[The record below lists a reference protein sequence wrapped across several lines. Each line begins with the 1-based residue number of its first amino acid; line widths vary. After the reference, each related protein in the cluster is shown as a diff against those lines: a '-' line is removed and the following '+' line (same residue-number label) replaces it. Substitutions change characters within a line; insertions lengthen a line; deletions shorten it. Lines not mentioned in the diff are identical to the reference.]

1 MDIEHQD
8 DGKKGE
14 FYLDQDGKRVA
25 KLQYFHSREGEINAY
40 HTEVGPSLEGQGVG
54 KKLIAELAKYS
65 QENDLKVHATCS
77 YANKVMSSSDQYKDL
92 LV

>member
-1 MDIEHQD
+1 MDIEHED

-14 FYLDQDGKRVA
+14 FYLDRDGKRVA

-40 HTEVGPSLEGQGVG
+40 HTEVDPSLEGQGVG
-54 KKLIAELAKYS
+54 KNLVEELAKYA
-65 QENDLKVHATCS
+65 QDNDLKVHATCS
-77 YANKVMSSSDQYKDL
+77 YANKVMSRSDEYKDL